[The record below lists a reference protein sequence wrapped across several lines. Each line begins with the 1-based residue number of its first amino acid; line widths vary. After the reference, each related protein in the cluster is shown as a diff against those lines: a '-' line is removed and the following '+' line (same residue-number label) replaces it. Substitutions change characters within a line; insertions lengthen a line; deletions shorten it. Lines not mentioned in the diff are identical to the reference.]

1 VEGGT
6 YVDDRIRR
14 SMPLF
19 SMSIVGEL
27 TGLSARQ
34 IRYYEQHHLV
44 VPERSKGNRRLF
56 SFNDINRLLEI
67 KTLLDK
73 GMNLAGIQ
81 HVLGMKQPEEMMEDS
96 VPDAQSFEMGYN
108 KPDLSDDELRKLLK
122 QGLLDAGKHGKT
134 SIIQGEL
141 ARFFH

>member
-1 VEGGT
+1 M
-6 YVDDRIRR
+6 DDRIRR
-14 SMPLF
+14 NMPLF

-44 VPERSKGNRRLF
+44 IPERSKGNRRLF
-56 SFNDINRLLEI
+56 SFNDINQLLEI
-67 KTLLDK
+67 KILLDK

-81 HVLGMKQPEEMMEDS
+81 HVLGMQQQEELMGIS
-96 VPDAQSFEMGYN
+96 VSEEQSFETAYK
-108 KPDLSDDELRKLLK
+108 KPDLSDDDLRKLLK